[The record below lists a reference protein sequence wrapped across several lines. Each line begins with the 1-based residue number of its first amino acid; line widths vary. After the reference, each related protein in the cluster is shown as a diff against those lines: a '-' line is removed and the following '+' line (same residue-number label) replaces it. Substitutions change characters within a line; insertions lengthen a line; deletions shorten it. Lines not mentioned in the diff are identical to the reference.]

1 MDLKKLLSATSVLL
15 VDDTYAGL
23 RDTTFSKFLLR
34 EMLDSPIDAIVSFI
48 CEGQIR
54 GIVFKQDFWTLVTDI
69 VRFDPEFDSYA
80 RTLYQGAKSDNKRSF
95 VIEAA
100 DFHAAVC
107 VLLCDLLVS
116 GESCECYGGRRAKV
130 LAYSPERQE
139 RLQLL
144 FKTKIDLLYDFNA
157 EEMLEVCCGN
167 GMATAAL
174 RELGYNA
181 YAIDNDKCAVCEGLF
196 YGALTKENTLV
207 MDARCL
213 AEYELAKYH
222 EFSCVAGFML
232 GSIYEFNK
240 PDWRKILSE
249 AATVI
254 SDGLLLFTVH
264 KKEEA
269 DFIYKTMLDF
279 GIEGELIDN
288 RDDTSIYDQWVY
300 IGLKR
305 ASACAPSNPEE

>member
-1 MDLKKLLSATSVLL
+1 MDLKQLLNATSVML
-15 VDDTYAGL
+15 VDNTYAGL

-34 EMLDSPIDAIVSFI
+34 EMLDSPIDEIVSFI
-48 CEGQIR
+48 SEGQIR
-54 GIVFKQDFWTLVTDI
+54 GIAFKQDFWTLVTDI
-69 VRFDPEFDSYA
+69 VRLDPDFDSHA
-80 RTLYQGAKSDNKRSF
+80 RALYRAAKSDNKRSF
-95 VIEAA
+95 VSDSA

-116 GESCECYGGRRAKV
+116 GKSCDCYGGRRAQV

-144 FKTKIDLLYDFNA
+144 FKTKIDLFYDFNA
-157 EEMLEVCCGN
+157 VEMLEVCSGN
-167 GMATAAL
+167 GMATTAL
-174 RELGYNA
+174 RELGYNV

-222 EFSCVAGFML
+222 QFRCVVGFML
-232 GSIYEFNK
+232 GSIYEFNR
-240 PDWRKILSE
+240 PDWQKILSE
-249 AATVI
+249 AASVI
-254 SDGLLLFTVH
+254 SEGLLLFTVH
-264 KKEEA
+264 KQEEA
-269 DFIYKTMLDF
+269 DFIYRTMLDF

-300 IGLKR
+300 IAVKR
-305 ASACAPSNPEE
+305 ASACPPSSPQE